1 MFSKILKNN
10 FKFILILSFINFLY
24 AGEFSFGD
32 NQTYS
37 LKSLTKQKLK
47 LVKVGSKSHRL
58 ELEHSKLESN
68 ELFLDFENK
77 FANDLKDNTG
87 NYKIFKSAYTVIE
100 GESFQGKRY
109 ASFTNKDSQ
118 IQISTDNGR
127 LLSKTIIS
135 NPFYFSFHIMPGEL
149 EQNSNIFHKTYITNG
164 KKYGIDCSIVS
175 NYLEVIFHN
184 FFYFNSKLT
193 YTYKLKSQ
201 NPLPSKKWT
210 NIFISLEPI
219 TGLVRLYENGKETDR
234 FFAFNSKE
242 DRTPLLV
249 GFHPNDT
256 NPLIIGKSF
265 YGKLDN
271 FMIGYG
277 TFEDIQVLTIPYQE
291 VKYLEEYKFPS
302 HTKGI
307 GISKVLKTPYS
318 FSIPH
323 RLSYVANVPDGT
335 SLEILYRFSELPF
348 EETDSKPIW
357 KHYDPKTFIEEKNTY
372 FQFFQWKVI
381 MKSNYSGNLTPSLSN
396 LTLQYTESKPPSQ
409 PFGLKVSSYDHENL
423 KLCLTWNSNH
433 ERDVINGGGY
443 LIHYGV
449 SPERMVST
457 LEVDSNL
464 NKITGLNQN
473 ENLTEKYNSLT
484 YCIDNSI
491 IQLNSERRKEKNLL
505 FFRNGITYY
514 FKITAYNNKYPWNQ
528 ILDKN
533 YLVGLDQKSI
543 PSEAIHFTFRS
554 KANES
559 N

>member
-1 MFSKILKNN
+1 MFQRSLRRCFKILFAFAFLN
-10 FKFILILSFINFLY
+10 FIY

-32 NQTYS
+32 GQTYS
-37 LKSLTKQKLK
+37 LNSLIKQKLK
-47 LVKVGSKSHRL
+47 VSKTGSKSHQL
-58 ELEHSKLESN
+58 ELVRSQFSSN
-68 ELFLDFENK
+68 EFFLDFENK
-77 FANDLKDNTG
+77 VSSDLKDKTG
-87 NYKIFKSAYTVIE
+87 NYIVSRAAYTVVE

-118 IQISTDNGR
+118 ILISTDNAR
-127 LLSKTIIS
+127 LLSKKIIS
-135 NPFYFSFHIMPGEL
+135 DSFYFSFHIMPGEL

-175 NYLEVIFHN
+175 NYLEVTFHN

-210 NIFISLEPI
+210 HIFISLEPI
-219 TGLVRLYENGKETDR
+219 NGLVKLYENGKETDR
-234 FFAFNSKE
+234 FLALNNKE
-242 DRTPLLV
+242 DKTPLLV

-265 YGKLDN
+265 YGSLDN

-277 TFEDIQVLTIPYQE
+277 SFEDVQQLTIPYPE
-291 VKYLEEYKFPS
+291 VKYIEEYKFPAHS
-302 HTKGI
+302 KGTA
-307 GISKVLKTPYS
+307 ISKVLKTPYS
-318 FSIPH
+318 FSIPYQ
-323 RLSYVANVPDGT
+323 LSYTANIPEGT

-348 EETDSKPIW
+348 EETDTEPSW
-357 KHYDPKTFIEEKNTY
+357 KHYDPKTFVDEKNTY

-381 MKSNYSGNLTPSLSN
+381 MKSNYSGSLTPTLSN
-396 LTLQYTESKPPSQ
+396 FTLKYKESKPPSK
-409 PFGLKVSSYDHENL
+409 PFGLKVSHYDHDNL
-423 KLCLTWNSNH
+423 KVCLSWNSNH
-433 ERDVINGGGY
+433 EIDVINGGGY

-473 ENLTEKYNSLT
+473 ESLSEKYNSLNF
-484 YCIDNSI
+484 CIDNSVI
-491 IQLNSERRKEKNLL
+491 EINAERRREKNLL
-505 FFRNGITYY
+505 FLRNGITYY
-514 FKITAYNNKYPWNQ
+514 FKVTAYNNKYPWNKV
-528 ILDKN
+528 LDKN
-533 YLVGLDQKSI
+533 DLVGFDQKSI
-543 PSEAIHFTFRS
+543 PSDVVHFTFRS